1 MTSTRKTDQTE
12 ETGGDFASLLAMIRP
27 ATVREMGDEMRTLVR
42 KIRDTGKGGSISLTL
57 TIKPLDGETDVLA
70 VNDEIR
76 VKAPEHPRKGS
87 LAFPDDEGNLSRTD
101 PNTMPL
107 FDEQLRS
114 PAFEREDDVRT
125 MPDHD
130 ARTGEIKEPPTA

>member
-1 MTSTRKTDQTE
+1 MTEQKLRPE
-12 ETGGDFASLLAMIRP
+12 GDFAALLATVRP
-27 ATVREMGDEMRTLVR
+27 ATVREMGEEMRTLVR
-42 KIRDTGKGGSISLTL
+42 KIRDTGKGGSITLTL
-57 TIKPLDGETDVLA
+57 TIKPLDGDTNVLA
-70 VNDEIR
+70 VNDEIK

-87 LAFPDDEGNLSRTD
+87 LAFPDDDGNLSRTD

-107 FDEQLRS
+107 FDEDLRV
-114 PAFEREDDVRT
+114 PRAQTGDDDVR